1 MLRHVGQK
9 RTNAH
14 NLRLAVLLCLTAG
27 FVNGAGFL
35 SFYVLVT
42 NVTGHVA
49 QFAEKLS
56 DGDTG
61 TAMTIGLWMLLFFL
75 GAFVSSFIMNKI
87 GRHQQYSYAI
97 PILIEILILLFV
109 AICGPAFDNS
119 VRSTHL
125 FAGSLL
131 FAMGLQ
137 NAMVSMISGS
147 EVRTTHLTGM
157 FTDLG
162 IETAS
167 VTLTRQDA
175 EKKRLYNSIRLRLV
189 IIIFFFLG
197 CITAAF
203 LYSGLKFKIFYIPV
217 GLLIV
222 AMFYDIFRIKAVRAY
237 HQLKFK

>member
-9 RTNAH
+9 RTNTH

-49 QFAEKLS
+49 LFAEKLS
-56 DGDTG
+56 SGDAS
-61 TAMTIGLWMLLFFL
+61 TAMTIGFWMLLFFL
-75 GAFVSSFIMNKI
+75 GAFVSSFIINKI
-87 GRHQQYSYAI
+87 GRNERYSYAI
-97 PILIEILILLFV
+97 PILIEMSILIFV
-109 AICGPAFDNS
+109 AVCGPVFDNS

-162 IETAS
+162 IETAA
-167 VTLTRQDA
+167 VTLKQEET
-175 EKKRLYNSIRLRLV
+175 EKKRLYSSIRLRLV

-197 CITAAF
+197 CVTAVF
-203 LYSGLKFKIFYIPV
+203 LYDVLRFKIFYIPV
-217 GLLIV
+217 GFLII

-237 HQLKFK
+237 HHLKFK

>member
-1 MLRHVGQK
+1 MLRHVGEK
-9 RTNAH
+9 RTSTH

-49 QFAEKLS
+49 TFAEKLS
-56 DGDTG
+56 SGDIG
-61 TAMTIGLWMLLFFL
+61 TAMTIGLWMLLFLL
-75 GAFVSSFIMNKI
+75 GAFVSSFTVNKI
-87 GRHQQYSYAI
+87 GRNQQYSYAI
-97 PILIEILILLFV
+97 PILIEISILIFV
-109 AICGPAFDNS
+109 AVCGPLFDNS

-167 VTLTRQDA
+167 VVLTREDA
-175 EKKRLYNSIRLRLV
+175 EKKRLFNKIRLRLV
-189 IIIFFFLG
+189 IIVFFFLG
-197 CITAAF
+197 CVAAAF
-203 LYSGLKFKIFYIPV
+203 LYGVLRFKTFYIPV
-217 GLLIV
+217 GFLII

-237 HQLKFK
+237 HHLKFK